1 MLRPELWTIQCS
13 LLFCSVKVLI
23 LHQHFNTP
31 EKGGALRSYFLAK
44 ALVEKGHQPVVITA
58 HNHPELQ
65 HTTFEGIEVFYLPI
79 PYDNAFGFYKR
90 IRSFL
95 SFILQS
101 AKIGSSIPGIEKC
114 YAMSTPL
121 TIGLAAILLKWK
133 KGLHFIFEVGD
144 LWPDAPIQLGF
155 VKNPILKFILYRLE
169 KFIYTQSESIVAL
182 SVQMKTIIEKKAP
195 TKVVHLLPNMADT
208 DFFQPADKQR
218 ALEEKFAVQG
228 RFVVSYIGSIGFA
241 NGLEFFL
248 DCARIAEN
256 AVMPISFL
264 LCGEGAMLTHLKK
277 TVQKLQL
284 HNVVFVPF
292 TNRTGVQE
300 VMNVTDASFTCYRQ
314 HAILETGSPNKYFDG
329 LAAGKL
335 ILANVGGWIK
345 NDLEQHRCGVA
356 VDSSRPDEL
365 IKKLSPYVQNTEMLK
380 QAQQNARALAEKYS
394 RKKLGAE
401 FVMIVTS

>member
-1 MLRPELWTIQCS
+1 M
-13 LLFCSVKVLI
+13 KVLI

-44 ALVEKGHQPVVITA
+44 ALVEKGHQPIVITA
-58 HNHPELQ
+58 HNHPKLQ
-65 HTTFEGIEVFYLPI
+65 HTNIEGIEVFYLPI

-101 AKIGSSIPGIEKC
+101 AKIGSSLSGIEKC

-121 TIGLAAILLKWK
+121 TVGLAAILLKWR
-133 KGLHFIFEVGD
+133 KGIPYIFEVGD

-169 KFIYTQSESIVAL
+169 SFIYNQSVGIVAL
-182 SVQMKTIIEKKAP
+182 SVQMKAIIEKKAP
-195 TKVVHLLPNMADT
+195 SKDVHLLPNMADT
-208 DFFQPADKQR
+208 DFFKPSAKHT
-218 ALEEKFAVQG
+218 ALEEKFGVQN

-248 DCARIAEN
+248 DCARIAEK
-256 AVMPISFL
+256 ASIPISFL
-264 LCGEGAMLTHLKK
+264 LCGEGALLPHLKK
-277 TVQKLQL
+277 TVEKLQIS
-284 HNVVFVPF
+284 NVVFVPF
-292 TNRTGVQE
+292 TNRQGVQE

-365 IKKLSPYVQNTEMLK
+365 VKKLSPYFQNTELLK
-380 QAQQNARALAEKYS
+380 QAQQNTRTLAEKYS
-394 RKKLGAE
+394 RKKLGAD
-401 FVMIVTS
+401 FVKIVTG